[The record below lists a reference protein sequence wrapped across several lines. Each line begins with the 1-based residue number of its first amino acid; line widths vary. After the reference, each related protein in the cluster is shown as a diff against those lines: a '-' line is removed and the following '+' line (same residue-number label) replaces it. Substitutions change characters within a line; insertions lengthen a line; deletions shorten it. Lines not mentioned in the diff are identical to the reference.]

1 MNIMVFIAEQ
11 WILVS
16 GLAALILLFFYRE
29 STQGGPRLSVH
40 ELTNAVNND
49 NAIILDIRNN
59 EEFRAGHI
67 VDAINI
73 PYTEVKER
81 LETLNKYRDR
91 QIVIVDKIG
100 QHAGTVSRQLT
111 SDGFNTT
118 RLRGGI
124 SEWQQQNLPL
134 VK

>member
-1 MNIMVFIAEQ
+1 MNIMAFIAEQ
-11 WILVS
+11 WMLVT

-59 EEFRAGHI
+59 DEFRAGHI
-67 VDAINI
+67 VDAVNI

-91 QIVIVDKIG
+91 QIVIVDKMG
-100 QHAGTVSRQLT
+100 QHAGAISRQLIA
-111 SDGFNTT
+111 DGFNAT
-118 RLRGGI
+118 RLHGGI

>member
-11 WILVS
+11 WILVT

-29 STQGGPRLSVH
+29 STQGGPQLSVH
-40 ELTNAVNND
+40 QLTNAVNND
-49 NAIILDIRNN
+49 NAIILDIRDSK
-59 EEFRAGHI
+59 EFSAGHI
-67 VDAINI
+67 VDAINV
-73 PYTEVKER
+73 PYAEVKER

-91 QIVIVDKIG
+91 QIVIVDKMG
-100 QHAGTVSRQLT
+100 QHAGAISRQLIA
-111 SDGFNTT
+111 DGFNAN

-124 SEWQQQNLPL
+124 AEWQQQNLPL